1 MYLMRNPIDLY
12 RGAFSSFHKERNR
25 LYSVIIYAGR
35 RYIYEN
41 SILVIHIDVTPN
53 VSQIDVARD
62 TLIDSECYYLV
73 IF

>member
-1 MYLMRNPIDLY
+1 MYLMQNPIDLF
-12 RGAFSSFHKERNR
+12 RGAFHKERNR
-25 LYSVIIYAGR
+25 LYSVIIYARR

-41 SILVIHIDVTPN
+41 SILVIYVDVTPN
-53 VSQIDVARD
+53 VSQIDISRD